1 LVARGLRGVRLV
13 TSDAHQGRKEA
24 IERVLQGASGQ
35 RCWVHFMRNALSLVP
50 KAVLQMV
57 GATIRTVFA
66 QPDSQSAHWSSVT
79 LPLMGIDFGA

>member
-1 LVARGLRGVRLV
+1 MRLV

-24 IERVLQGASGQ
+24 IERVLQGAKGQ

-57 GATIRTVFA
+57 GVTISTVFT
-66 QPDSQSAHWSSVT
+66 QSDSQSAH
-79 LPLMGIDFGA
+79 